1 MYIYSNTSAK
11 LLFVVTK
18 EQQSDFVIRDTEG
31 NTVACPVMGS
41 APCEDGYRA
50 VLDASNLKLWTIDAP
65 VLYTCEAG
73 GEKERFGYS
82 SLRTV
87 QNKMVLLNDT
97 PIYLRG
103 YIRGIVAH
111 DHPNMTG
118 KSDYEAA
125 LKNIRQAKKY
135 GFNFVR
141 FHSTIP
147 SEDFVRAADE
157 LGLLIHMEI
166 GFAYDYD
173 EQGHKKNLSMNN
185 DAWEKTI
192 MKYRNHP
199 SMAVFCIGN
208 EMHNSGHYPEVRKL
222 YEQGRAL
229 APGKLIMDNSGWG
242 EYDRDTADIYSQH
255 IAYFFPFKHHKNMF
269 NEDTP
274 WRINGSV
281 YDAPLDAES
290 TTATAMA
297 KVRRECAPI
306 RPTVAHEAMHYIEL
320 PDYEALN
327 AKFDAF
333 AEKVGPEY
341 LQEKGIKK
349 PRFMEEMTKLIAR
362 KGLTERMSE
371 YRAGSMKWKLMAI
384 KTYLEEMRLSPLCG
398 YEMLQFSDCLKYEN
412 KNGIVDCFDDDK
424 GIDWNWLRQM
434 NDDLVLLADLSNETA
449 YDDESLRAT
458 LYASDFLPQPEI
470 RGDYKLW
477 LDDELLYEGKDFVL
491 GGGLQK
497 LAELEISVKSCEAA
511 QKRTLRAEFVSGD
524 LRVKNDW
531 TIWFYP
537 RKKPVMLPQLKLED
551 GALKTWLEQGTK
563 ASAIVVTDK
572 LNDEVFA
579 DLNAGKHVVLFY
591 EYKAER
597 NAYQLPGALER
608 FKPCIWDR
616 GSNLGGVIDEK
627 LQNVFASDRFFDKN
641 LQPLLEAGTKVNLD
655 TFPVEVAEFF
665 SGIDKPVRDRMKGL
679 INGIKDFIDED
690 TLRKFSHLFSVK
702 VGEGLLTVCTLNVT
716 NPDSP
721 VVANLLCTL
730 VDAPELFATDCCIEA
745 EQLRAYLE
753 EVAAK
758 GLRPEDVMNHFW
770 EIDDKLVEDTLF
782 WEEVQVDLAAMKH

>member
-11 LLFVVTK
+11 LLFVVTT
-18 EQQSDFVIRDTEG
+18 EQQSDFVIRDTQG
-31 NTVACPVMGS
+31 NEVTCPVMGRTT
-41 APCEDGYRA
+41 CEDGYRA
-50 VLDASNLKLWTIDAP
+50 VLDASNLKLWTLDEP
-65 VLYTCEAG
+65 TLYTCETG
-73 GEKERFGYS
+73 GEMERFGYS

-87 QNKMVLLNDT
+87 QNKMVLFNDS

-125 LKNIRQAKKY
+125 RKNILQAKKY

-173 EQGHKKNLSMNN
+173 DQGHKKNLAMNN
-185 DAWEKTI
+185 EAWEKTI
-192 MKYRNHP
+192 LKYRNHP

-208 EMHNSGHYPEVRKL
+208 EMHNSGHYPEVRRL

-281 YDAPLDAES
+281 YDVALDAEAD
-290 TTATAMA
+290 TATVAA
-297 KVRRECAPI
+297 KIRRECAPV
-306 RPTVAHEAMHYIEL
+306 RPVLAHEAMHYIEL

-333 AEKVGPEY
+333 AQEVGPEY

-349 PRFMEEMTKLIAR
+349 PRYMTEMPKLIER
-362 KGLTERMSE
+362 KGLAERMSD
-371 YRAGSMKWKLMAI
+371 YRAGSMKFKLMAI

-434 NDDLVLLADLSNETA
+434 NDDLVLLADLNNEIA

-458 LYASDFLPQPEI
+458 LYASDFLMQPEI

-477 LDDELLYEGKDFVL
+477 LDDELIYEGHDFVL
-491 GGGLQK
+491 AGGLQK
-497 LAELEISVKSCEAA
+497 LAELDIAVKPCGKA
-511 QKRTLRAEFVSGD
+511 QMRTLRAEFSNKD
-524 LRVKNDW
+524 ICVKNEW
-531 TIWFYP
+531 TVWFYP
-537 RKKPVMLPQLKLED
+537 RKVPVSLPQLKLSN
-551 GALKTWLEQGTK
+551 GALKTYLEQGTK
-563 ASAIVVTDK
+563 DSDLIVTDTF
-572 LNDEVFA
+572 NEEVFA

-591 EYKAER
+591 EYKAEH
-597 NAYQLPGALER
+597 NTWQLPGALER

-616 GSNLGGVIDEK
+616 GSNLGGVIDPA
-627 LQNVFASDRFFDKN
+627 LQKVFASDRYFDKN

-655 TFPVEVAEFF
+655 TFPVAVHELL
-665 SGIDKPVRDRMKGL
+665 SGIDKPVRDRMKGML
-679 INGIKDFIDED
+679 HGIKDFIDED

-716 NPDSP
+716 NPNSP
-721 VVANLLCTL
+721 VVSNLLCAL
-730 VDAPELFATDCCIEA
+730 VDTPELFATDCCMEA
-745 EQLRAYLE
+745 DQLRAYLE
-753 EVAAK
+753 EVAVK
-758 GLRPEDVMNHFW
+758 GLRSEDVMNHFW
-770 EIDDKLVEDTLF
+770 EIDNKLVEDTLF
-782 WEEVQVDLAAMKH
+782 WEEVKVNLAELKG